1 MAYEIKNRS
10 GAVIYTSEKAVTAK
24 EAVVEAVAA
33 HANLRDAYLGGA
45 DLRGADLRGAYLR
58 DANLRNA
65 YLRNADLRGADLGG
79 ANLGGAD
86 LRGADLRNADLRG
99 ADLRGA
105 DLRNANLR
113 NAYLRNAD
121 LRNADL
127 RGADLRGAN
136 LGDQWIIQGQT
147 RSDGYPFFLQKLT
160 GDTSPMVN
168 AGCRHFPIAEA
179 RAHWGKTRGGT
190 SLGAETTAILD
201 CMEAVMKIRGLS

>member
-58 DANLRNA
+58 D
-65 YLRNADLRGADLGG
+65 
-79 ANLGGAD
+79 
-86 LRGADLRNADLRG
+86 
-99 ADLRGA
+99 
-105 DLRNANLR
+105 ANLR